1 MSSTPMKDSQR
12 SHMNHTSRDTA
23 SHPQLRRIPA
33 FIMLVV
39 LIGCIAATLICALM
53 GQSGSLI
60 LALLLIDMAVPVFFY
75 LIQWVARLI
84 GRSE

>member
-1 MSSTPMKDSQR
+1 MKD
-12 SHMNHTSRDTA
+12 NHINRTSRDT
-23 SHPQLRRIPA
+23 SSCPLFRRISA

-39 LIGCIAATLICALM
+39 LIGCIAATLICALT

-60 LALLLIDMAVPVFFY
+60 LALLLIDMSVPVFFY

-84 GRSE
+84 DRSE

>member
-1 MSSTPMKDSQR
+1 MKDNQR
-12 SHMNHTSRDTA
+12 THMNCTGRDTA
-23 SHPQLRRIPA
+23 PRSLLGRIPA

-39 LIGCIAATLICALM
+39 LAGCIAATLICALT

-75 LIQWVARLI
+75 LVQWVVRLI
-84 GRSE
+84 DRSE

>member
-1 MSSTPMKDSQR
+1 
-12 SHMNHTSRDTA
+12 MNCTARDTA
-23 SHPQLRRIPA
+23 PRSLLSRIPA

-39 LIGCIAATLICALM
+39 LAGCIAATLICALT

-75 LIQWVARLI
+75 LVQWVARLI
-84 GRSE
+84 DRSE

>member
-1 MSSTPMKDSQR
+1 MKDNQR
-12 SHMNHTSRDTA
+12 THMNCTARDTA
-23 SHPQLRRIPA
+23 PRSLLRRIPA

-39 LIGCIAATLICALM
+39 LAGCIAATLICALT

-75 LIQWVARLI
+75 LVQWVARLI
-84 GRSE
+84 DRSK